1 MAGNEGAY
9 QMQTLPGGA
18 ERKAQKGWHALMV
31 TRALPDGHDDQSKAQ
46 SGGRGQTQ
54 ES

>member
-18 ERKAQKGWHALMV
+18 ERKAQKGWHA
-31 TRALPDGHDDQSKAQ
+31 
-46 SGGRGQTQ
+46 
-54 ES
+54 